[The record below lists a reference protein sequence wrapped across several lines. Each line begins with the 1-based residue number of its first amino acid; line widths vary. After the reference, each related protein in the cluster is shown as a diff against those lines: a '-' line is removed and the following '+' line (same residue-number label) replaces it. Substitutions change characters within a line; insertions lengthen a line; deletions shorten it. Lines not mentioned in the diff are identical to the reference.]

1 VEVYNNEKVIIKRRD
16 IQNNDWIGEPFVIEN
31 PGNKKEFKY
40 TADRDKKPPFF
51 TNHAM
56 LSVVKEKTTATSVAI
71 MFTQAKDNLLV
82 HDYKVVTRN
91 VETNTVAKEFLA
103 FSEFYTHPVPNPLT
117 LQIDGLEPKT
127 TYEIAVTAIDAFG
140 NVSDK
145 SLKVLY
151 ITDNAILN
159 SIPAPAAIKGVDN
172 GTAKTAADLKLPQTV
187 KLDTN
192 AGSIDAGVTWNVNA
206 SSYDPSL
213 KTEQTFP
220 ITGTV
225 TLPKGVTNPNN
236 IPLTT
241 SISVTVDG
249 IVAVFVKAANYTSA
263 NNVQKENT
271 SDIGGGQSVG
281 YIGAGS
287 WMEYTNIDVPST
299 GTYTLQYRVAVNKA
313 SSISFIVDGVQQKA
327 TTLPYSGGWSNW
339 TTVYDK
345 VTLAAG
351 KHTIRLLAN
360 ADGFNINWF
369 KLSE

>member
-1 VEVYNNEKVIIKRRD
+1 
-16 IQNNDWIGEPFVIEN
+16 
-31 PGNKKEFKY
+31 
-40 TADRDKKPPFF
+40 
-51 TNHAM
+51 
-56 LSVVKEKTTATSVAI
+56 
-71 MFTQAKDNLLV
+71 
-82 HDYKVVTRN
+82 
-91 VETNTVAKEFLA
+91 
-103 FSEFYTHPVPNPLT
+103 
-117 LQIDGLEPKT
+117 LEPKT

-281 YIGAGS
+281 YIGTGS
-287 WMEYTNIDVPST
+287 WMEYTDIDIPST